1 MAAAANIDLGAAI
14 ELWRS
19 LGFPAVGE
27 GRPAFTRA
35 DIEAVELT
43 QRLIDLA
50 VMDAD
55 TVHSFTRAIGHTYS
69 RMAEWQTRL
78 LVSALA
84 ESGSG
89 DDVPLELIAELM
101 PLVEKVQQY
110 VWRRHLVGAAGRLLL
125 RDSADADSTPTAV
138 GFVDIVGYTTRSRRM
153 TSRELATMV
162 DSFEQAT
169 TRLITDHGGQV
180 VKTIGDEVLF
190 TVDEPV
196 HTGLLALELTE
207 LHERDEAFPEVR
219 VGVAHGSVLSRFGDV
234 FGQTVNLASR
244 LTSIARPG
252 AAVIDRALAELLA
265 SDEQF
270 RVKRLRRTSVKG
282 FDHLEPWLLRRPKA
296 TQRSVE
302 VAG

>member
-1 MAAAANIDLGAAI
+1 MATAADIELDAAI

-27 GRPAFTRA
+27 GRRAFTQA
-35 DIEAVELT
+35 DVEAVELT

-50 VMDAD
+50 VLDAD
-55 TVHSFTRAIGHTYS
+55 TVHSFTRAIGRTYS
-69 RMAEWQTRL
+69 RMADWQTRL

-89 DDVPLELIAELM
+89 DGVPLELIAELM
-101 PLVEKVQQY
+101 PMVEKVQQY

-125 RDSADADSTPTAV
+125 RDVADADSTPTAT
-138 GFVDIVGYTTRSRRM
+138 GFVDIVGYTTRSGRM
-153 TSRELATMV
+153 TPRQLENMV

-169 TRLITDHGGQV
+169 TGLITDHGGQV

-196 HTGLLALELTE
+196 HAGLLALELTE
-207 LHERDEAFPEVR
+207 LHERAEAFPEVR
-219 VGVAHGSVLSRFGDV
+219 VGVAYGTVLSRFGDV

-252 AAVIDRALAELLA
+252 AAVIDRTLAHLLAE
-265 SDEQF
+265 DETF

-282 FDHLEPWLLRRPKA
+282 FDHLEPWLLRRPKL
-296 TQRSVE
+296 TDQ
-302 VAG
+302 